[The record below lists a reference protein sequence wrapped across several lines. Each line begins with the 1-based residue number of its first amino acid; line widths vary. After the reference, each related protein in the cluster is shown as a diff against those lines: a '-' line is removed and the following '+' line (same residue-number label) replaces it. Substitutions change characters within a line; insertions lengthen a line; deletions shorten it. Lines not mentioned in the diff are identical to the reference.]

1 MAKKSFLDTNPAMAY
16 ITPQVEE
23 EQTIQ
28 EIEPRKKTAVPSR
41 SVSSKVK
48 ETKNRR
54 VSMMMTPSL
63 HVRLE
68 ILAHMQRI
76 SLNELVSRV
85 MGEYAASKN
94 EQIDKYQTLLGD
106 K

>member
-1 MAKKSFLDTNPAMAY
+1 MAKKSFIDTNPAMAY
-16 ITPQVEE
+16 ITPLVEE
-23 EQTIQ
+23 GQIIQ
-28 EIEPRKKTAVPSR
+28 EIEPQKTAVPSR
-41 SVSSKVK
+41 SVSKVK

-54 VSMMMTPSL
+54 VSMLMTPSL